1 MPRTRIN
8 RGHQSVAPRQVATEG
23 EGLDAAR
30 SAGRVRPRAGRAM
43 TVVRQCGEKPLCARS
58 AVSGGLDNL
67 SHCKQTNWRDR
78 SESRR
83 RARAQ
88 PLILRSNASL
98 ARGRRSLVG
107 RLVARRTAEP
117 GRPQVLGANLK
128 CSESGCLVVEDLY
141 GVSTAPLL
149 TDLRG

>member
-1 MPRTRIN
+1 LKSVGRLTDRVCPQMPPYVLGIDLN
-8 RGHQSVAPRQVATEG
+8 
-23 EGLDAAR
+23 
-30 SAGRVRPRAGRAM
+30 
-43 TVVRQCGEKPLCARS
+43 
-58 AVSGGLDNL
+58 
-67 SHCKQTNWRDR
+67 R